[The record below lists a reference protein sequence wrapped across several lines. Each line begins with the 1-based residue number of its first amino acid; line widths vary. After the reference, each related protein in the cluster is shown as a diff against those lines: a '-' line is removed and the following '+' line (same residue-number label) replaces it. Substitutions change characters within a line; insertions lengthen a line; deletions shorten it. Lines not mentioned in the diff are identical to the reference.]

1 MSRSQQIK
9 REPISDRNFVMPFGK
24 YKGETVG
31 NLIQDAP
38 DYLAWLCQN
47 TDFELDHI
55 LMDEVEHAYEDAA
68 RDAYLPSKRDI
79 ERATGFSL
87 SDALD

>member
-1 MSRSQQIK
+1 MSRSSRTR
-9 REPISDRNFVMPFGK
+9 REPISDRDHVMTFGK
-24 YKGETVG
+24 YKGKTVG
-31 NLIQDAP
+31 NLILDAP
-38 DYLAWLCQN
+38 DYLAWLCAN
-47 TDFELDHI
+47 TEFELDHI

-79 ERATGFSL
+79 QRATGFSL